1 MNISKPV
8 GPVDGG
14 NLAVSNESSS
24 QSGTMGATRKG
35 TISKTILSLTVA
47 LVAILILAACGSSD
61 STESSSGTA
70 GLKEA
75 PKFVFNLYQ
84 GEDVLGGSEFNLA
97 DLQGKPLVL
106 NFWAGLC
113 PPCRAE
119 MPDLQE
125 FYDEFSDRVVLFGLD
140 VGPFTGLGSN
150 QSGVELIEDLGI
162 TYPAGTTTQESVVRD
177 YKVLGMPST
186 VFITSDGKIFR
197 NWTGILNRDK
207 LAEITEAMLQLSG

>member
-1 MNISKPV
+1 MRISEPTSAAE
-8 GPVDGG
+8 GG

-24 QSGTMGATRKG
+24 QSGTTGASQKK
-35 TISKTILSLTVA
+35 TISKTILPLTVA
-47 LVAILILAACGSSD
+47 LVAILIFAACGSSD
-61 STESSSGTA
+61 SAGSNGDTSS
-70 GLKEA
+70 LEEA
-75 PKFVFNLYQ
+75 PNFAFNLYQ
-84 GEDVLGGSEFNLA
+84 GEDVLGGSELNLS

-125 FYDEFSDRVVLFGLD
+125 FYDEFSDRAILLGLD
-140 VGPFTGLGSN
+140 IGPFTGLGSN
-150 QSGVELIEDLGI
+150 QSGLQLIEDLGI
-162 TYPAGTTTQESVVRD
+162 TYPAGSTTDESVARD

-197 NWTGILNRDK
+197 NWTGILNKAK
-207 LAEITEAMLQLSG
+207 LVEVTEAMIRLSG